1 MIDSNPAELFTWLAD
16 RLNDFRLAY
25 LHVIRD
31 DFLQQQ
37 NGDIMTLIRT
47 HYQDVLI
54 GNMDYTTDAA
64 DNATTEGKV
73 DAVAFGTGFL
83 ANPDLPARIKVGAP
97 LNSPNPTIFTPPDR
111 KDIPIIR
118 HWVLCDC

>member
-1 MIDSNPAELFTWLAD
+1 MIDSNPADLFTWLAD

-25 LHVIRD
+25 LRVIRD

-37 NGDIMTLIRT
+37 NGDIMILIRT

-64 DNATTEGKV
+64 DNAITEGKV

-97 LNSPNPTIFTPPDR
+97 LNSPNPTNFYTSGPEGYTDYPA
-111 KDIPIIR
+111 
-118 HWVLCDC
+118 LGSL